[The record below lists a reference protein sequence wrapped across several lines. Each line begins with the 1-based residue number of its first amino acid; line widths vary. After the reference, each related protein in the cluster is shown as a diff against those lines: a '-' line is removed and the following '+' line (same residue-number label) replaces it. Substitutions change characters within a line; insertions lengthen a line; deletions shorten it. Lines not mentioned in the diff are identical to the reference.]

1 MFKTTL
7 ACIAALGAVSAL
19 WALPAAAQTA
29 NPKDQIRAAL
39 RGQLIPMLGD
49 SSKDVVDRL
58 LTLRPEAQISKNFN
72 LMRVYGEA
80 FGRGS
85 AVAAAD
91 CRVNVTPTGEPD
103 GGNCLYEQG
112 KRDDPTAAYAAL
124 SFSKNIGLGNV
135 KFAKRPAFVPGGGT
149 DPVPVRLTNAQA
161 YQAAMKFIEAAGVPR
176 SEIPVAPA
184 GALNALPVRSLVV
197 GAGQQ
202 QGQTSRIEVQKV
214 VTLQRA
220 FYFAGGLFRDATTGV
235 VVQHAVAPGRAIVT
249 VDDAGVNFVRI
260 DGWADAQLDPKLNP
274 QLAKSVAELIDE
286 ITDDLYNEGVRKVGT
301 LSILIGLRQATPHP
315 DDPNPPLCP
324 VCGVLRP
331 ALTVAVSQLGR
342 SRAETSAANFAAP
355 GIVREYDLV
364 ASTEAERP
372 AR

>member
-286 ITDDLYNEGVRKVGT
+286 ITDDLYNRLAPG
-301 LSILIGLRQATPHP
+301 HP
-315 DDPNPPLCP
+315 APR
-324 VCGVLRP
+324 RP
-331 ALTVAVSQLGR
+331 QPAAVSGMRRAAPGADGGGFAAWSQPCGDLGGQLRRAGHRARVRPGGLHR
-342 SRAETSAANFAAP
+342 SRAPRALSPHRSPLPEPSP
-355 GIVREYDLV
+355 
-364 ASTEAERP
+364 
-372 AR
+372 